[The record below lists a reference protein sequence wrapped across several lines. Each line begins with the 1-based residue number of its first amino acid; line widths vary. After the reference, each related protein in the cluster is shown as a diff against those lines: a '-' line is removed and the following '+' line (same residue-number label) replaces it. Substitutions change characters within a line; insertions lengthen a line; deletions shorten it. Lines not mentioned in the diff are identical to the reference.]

1 MDRLPMRTV
10 RERLA
15 GVAALLLLMQ
25 AAALAVWPIEA
36 CCPAPQ
42 QSAVMDCCRG
52 GANGHICAMKTKGGN
67 KCRLRAACATE
78 SVGVLTA
85 AAWFGLVPDGTDV
98 ERVVTIEAASGPP
111 APVVL
116 PWIQPP
122 PTPPPRG

>member
-1 MDRLPMRTV
+1 MRKV

-15 GVAALLLLMQ
+15 AVAALLLLLQ
-25 AAALAVWPIEA
+25 AAALSVWPLKA

-67 KCRLRAACATE
+67 RCRLRAACASE

-85 AAWFGLVPDGTDV
+85 AAWFGLVPDGIAIDRDV
-98 ERVVTIEAASGPP
+98 TMAAVSWPP